1 MITEIARISDKL
13 INEHSLSVCEY
24 EALISNRD
32 DELFE
37 KLKKEAIKLRHKI
50 YGNKV
55 FVRGLIEISNYCKND
70 CNYCG
75 IRRSNRNCDRYRLS
89 KEEILFCCENGYG
102 LGFRTFVLQGGE
114 DAFYSDEVMC
124 DIIKEIKANYP
135 DCALTLSLGE
145 RSKESYKRL
154 FDSGADRYLLR
165 HETADSDHYRKLHP
179 SGMCL
184 ENRMKCLYDLKE
196 IGYQVGCGMMVGS
209 PCQSDKALAR
219 DLKFIE
225 ELQPDMCGIGPFI
238 PHRDTPYK
246 NEISG
251 SVELTCFL
259 LAVIRIIKPNVLL
272 PATTALGTI
281 AEKGRERGIE
291 ASANVVMPNLSPA
304 VVRGKYSLYDN
315 KLHTGAE
322 SAEKLQELRETMK
335 AIGYEIVCDRG
346 DIIK

>member
-1 MITEIARISDKL
+1 MITEIIRISDKL
-13 INEHSLSVCEY
+13 INKHSLSVCEY

-37 KLKKEAIKLRHKI
+37 KLKKEAIKLRHEIYSNKI
-50 YGNKV
+50 
-55 FVRGLIEISNYCKND
+55 FIRGLIEISNYCKND

-89 KEEILFCCENGYG
+89 KEEILSCCENGYG

-135 DCALTLSLGE
+135 DCAVTLSLGE

>member
-1 MITEIARISDKL
+1 M
-13 INEHSLSVCEY
+13 
-24 EALISNRD
+24 
-32 DELFE
+32 
-37 KLKKEAIKLRHKI
+37 
-50 YGNKV
+50 
-55 FVRGLIEISNYCKND
+55 
-70 CNYCG
+70 
-75 IRRSNRNCDRYRLS
+75 
-89 KEEILFCCENGYG
+89 
-102 LGFRTFVLQGGE
+102 LQGGE

-135 DCALTLSLGE
+135 DCAVTLSLGE

-179 SGMCL
+179 SDMSL

-246 NEISG
+246 NVISG

-335 AIGYEIVCDRG
+335 SIGYEIVCDRG